1 MSQAADKTYVDI
13 SSTALQGLEAAQLQV
28 ERSGQRLAGVGASTP
43 DGAVVDTVDLSAEA
57 VALLSASRQFAA
69 NVNVLKV
76 ADNMQKNFI
85 NLLG

>member
-28 ERSGQRLAGVGASTP
+28 ERSGQRLAGVEASTP
-43 DGAVVDTVDLSAEA
+43 DGADVDTVDLSAEA
-57 VALLSASRQFAA
+57 VALLSASKQFAA

-76 ADNMQKNFI
+76 ADNMQKNLV